1 MVKVTINRKEYRVKE
16 MQFGEYA
23 KMEEQG
29 FSIIDAF
36 RKKQLLLIAMG
47 FTCVAA
53 DCDREEA
60 ERLITQHVL
69 GGGNIVDIARYG
81 SLYSGWTARG
91 YKGYKTGGMPLNG
104 EIYVANENG
113 FGSEYIGN
121 IGNRHVV
128 ANNSQIVESVSSG
141 VERANDETNALLREV
156 IEYQKAILRKNVS
169 VNMDSKRV
177 DKQISKARNNAGF
190 SFSPT

>member
-1 MVKVTINRKEYRVKE
+1 MVKVKINGKEYRVKE

-69 GGGNIVDIARYG
+69 GGGNVVDI
-81 SLYSGWTARG
+81 
-91 YKGYKTGGMPLNG
+91 
-104 EIYVANENG
+104 
-113 FGSEYIGN
+113 
-121 IGNRHVV
+121 
-128 ANNSQIVESVSSG
+128 
-141 VERANDETNALLREV
+141 TNAFAEAV
-156 IEYQKAILRKNVS
+156 SESDFFQKMLGAT
-169 VNMDSKRV
+169 
-177 DKQISKARNNAGF
+177 QAETPKARKTEED
-190 SFSPT
+190 STDQKRED

>member
-53 DCDREEA
+53 DCDREET

-69 GGGNIVDIARYG
+69 GGGNIVDI
-81 SLYSGWTARG
+81 
-91 YKGYKTGGMPLNG
+91 
-104 EIYVANENG
+104 
-113 FGSEYIGN
+113 
-121 IGNRHVV
+121 
-128 ANNSQIVESVSSG
+128 
-141 VERANDETNALLREV
+141 TNAFAEAV
-156 IEYQKAILRKNVS
+156 SESDFFQKMLGMTQDEQETPKKATK
-169 VNMDSKRV
+169 SKKV
-177 DKQISKARNNAGF
+177 ADEE
-190 SFSPT
+190 TEED